1 MNDISKRY
9 ILCCCAFTED
19 AVIAFASSSSV
30 KDIIY
35 IWKTSSCQV
44 CHIYVY
50 EDMDVNIDTIF
61 SRFELRKIILFNLFN
76 EFKFCIVRST
86 LENDLKI

>member
-1 MNDISKRY
+1 MNDISKTY
-9 ILCCCAFTED
+9 IIDIRLFFMLLCFTED

-35 IWKTSSCQV
+35 IWKTSWCQV
-44 CHIYVY
+44 SHLYVY

-61 SRFELRKIILFNLFN
+61 SRVELRKLLFLTYLMSSNSAL
-76 EFKFCIVRST
+76 
-86 LENDLKI
+86 LDQL

>member
-9 ILCCCAFTED
+9 IIDIRLFFMFLRFTED

-35 IWKTSSCQV
+35 I
-44 CHIYVY
+44 
-50 EDMDVNIDTIF
+50 
-61 SRFELRKIILFNLFN
+61 
-76 EFKFCIVRST
+76 
-86 LENDLKI
+86 

>member
-35 IWKTSSCQV
+35 IWKTSWCQV
-44 CHIYVY
+44 SNLYVY

-61 SRFELRKIILFNLFN
+61 
-76 EFKFCIVRST
+76 
-86 LENDLKI
+86 